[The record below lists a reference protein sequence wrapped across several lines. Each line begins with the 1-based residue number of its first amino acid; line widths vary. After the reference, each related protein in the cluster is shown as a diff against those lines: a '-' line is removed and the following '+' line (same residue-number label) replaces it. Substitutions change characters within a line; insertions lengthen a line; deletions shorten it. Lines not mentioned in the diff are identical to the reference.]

1 MRLAIQ
7 ERQEG
12 VITVLTLEGALVMG
26 EEADALRGHIKK
38 LLKARRTNI
47 ILQLEQVARLDSVGI
62 GTIMDG
68 VKRTRAAGGDVYL
81 ARLSK
86 TAADVLG
93 LLGLAQRPELLR
105 IFPDEQAALA
115 AFHAD

>member
-1 MRLAIQ
+1 MRLVIQ

-12 VITVLTLEGALVMG
+12 EITILTLEGTLVMG
-26 EEADALRGHIKK
+26 EEADALRDHTRR
-38 LLKARRTNI
+38 LLKARRTKI
-47 ILQLEQVARLDSVGI
+47 ILQLEKVARLDSVGI

-68 VKRTRAAGGDVYL
+68 VKRSRAAGGDVYL

-93 LLGLAQRPELLR
+93 LLGLAHRPELLR
-105 IFPDEQAALA
+105 IFPDEQAARA
-115 AFHAD
+115 AFQSA